1 MIVGEGN
8 VRNTA
13 KAACFTVFSDSILLP
28 YLSGPQGSFW
38 RADKIKWVKQS
49 HKPVKSE
56 RHVISSKKKKRT
68 ISMPRADSNAWA
80 SNSAIPFDL

>member
-1 MIVGEGN
+1 MYITQLKQHVLL
-8 VRNTA
+8 
-13 KAACFTVFSDSILLP
+13 CFPIPFYSFS
-28 YLSGPQGSFW
+28 LSSPQGFFW
-38 RADKIKWVKQS
+38 RGDKIKWVKQS